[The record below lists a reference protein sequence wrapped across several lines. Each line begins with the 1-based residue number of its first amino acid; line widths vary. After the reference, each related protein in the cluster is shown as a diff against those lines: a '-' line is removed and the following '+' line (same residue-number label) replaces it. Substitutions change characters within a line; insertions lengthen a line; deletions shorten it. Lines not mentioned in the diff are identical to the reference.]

1 MKKRKLFGLIL
12 LLVLLSGLVLGGI
25 FSNDYVKSAVFHKVI
40 IEIEDIDKQGLTSQE
55 QVKKEVDRFLSK
67 SSDSLA
73 LGLNA
78 FLLETSIEA
87 LPYVKEAQ
95 VYWNMDSNLVVEVIN
110 KSALAI
116 AYGTEQNFFISK
128 KMEVLEQPNGKWLD
142 LPVITGT
149 SDSAALSNAGRTLNK
164 MTSIINLESIAQLAV
179 DSSTLEIVPRA
190 YQHTVKAHADERM
203 ERELKKLAAYY
214 AAHTEEELKDIK
226 RIDLRYKNQVVTT
239 SR

>member
-1 MKKRKLFGLIL
+1 MKKRKLSGLIL
-12 LLVLLSGLVLGGI
+12 MLLLLSGLVLAGI
-25 FSNDYVKSAVFHKVI
+25 FSSNYIQSAQFYNVTVL
-40 IEIEDIDKQGLTSQE
+40 IEDSDKQGLITKE
-55 QVKKEVDRFLSK
+55 QVKNEVNQFLSK
-67 SSDSLA
+67 STDSLA
-73 LGLNA
+73 LSLDA

-110 KSALAI
+110 KSVLAI

-149 SDSAALSNAGRTLNK
+149 SDSAALSNAGITLNK

>member
-1 MKKRKLFGLIL
+1 MKKRKVLGMLLLLVLAFGLIL
-12 LLVLLSGLVLGGI
+12 AGVASEEYVQNTA
-25 FSNDYVKSAVFHKVI
+25 FSKLEVS
-40 IEIEDIDKQGLTSQE
+40 IEDPSKQGLTTEKLLEETVAQFFE
-55 QVKKEVDRFLSK
+55 QQ
-67 SSDSLA
+67 SDSVA
-73 LGLNA
+73 LNIDA
-78 FLLETSIEA
+78 FLLETSVEA

-110 KSALAI
+110 KSVLAI

-164 MTSIINLESIAQLAV
+164 MTSIISLESIAQLAV

-190 YQHTVKAHADERM
+190 YQHTVKAHPDERM